1 MPTRVARPPTPT
13 SLSREVLAGWIEV
26 PTTIVSD
33 VTRGRLL
40 VDPRI
45 RPLRPFAGA
54 KRLLGPAV
62 TAWCEPGDI
71 GAALYAVAL
80 AKAGDVIVIDAGGCL
95 QSAVV
100 GEHLCGAARR
110 KGVAG
115 LVANGAVRDVG
126 AMSAWPDFPV
136 FTLGVTARGPI
147 SIEHGAVNGP
157 IVCGGVPVRPGDLIL
172 GDDDGVVAIPREEAA
187 RWLAEARAKLA
198 LEAEWDRRLSAGE
211 STLEVFGLP
220 AP

>member
-1 MPTRVARPPTPT
+1 MPTRVSRPPPPAPVTH
-13 SLSREVLAGWIEV
+13 EVFEAWPGI
-26 PTTIVSD
+26 PTTIASD
-33 VTRGRLL
+33 VSRGRLL
-40 VDPRI
+40 MDPKL
-45 RPLRPFAGA
+45 RPLRAFAGA
-54 KRLLGPAV
+54 KRLFGPAV

-147 SIEHGAVNGP
+147 SIKHGAVNEP
-157 IVCGGVPVRPGDLIL
+157 IVCGEVPVRPGDLIL